1 MNSKTA
7 FRNTFKLMN
16 GERPVFV
23 PFVYGLAA
31 RLGQIPL
38 QEMISDA
45 TYYTHLLEDA
55 CELFG
60 YDGIVNNYDATIEA
74 EVFDCEIEWPDD
86 YNAPRIT
93 GCSQV
98 ELREI
103 NPEESI
109 RIQVLLETTK
119 RTVMSKGKDVAII
132 GVLTGPC
139 SLVKTLTDDK
149 GGDTG
154 SAIAAVG
161 GFITKL
167 VKSLCELRV
176 DGIFFREDPLNS
188 GYREV
193 LLANSKP
200 YTDTYAT
207 LFNMV
212 KHYNGFPALIV
223 RNMEPGFITELYE
236 MTKPSGL
243 ILLGRKVSNYDMAYL
258 QKLADSL
265 KIAFGLPLQTGK
277 QAELMEQ
284 YAVIGQFVSEH
295 KPTGFFYVSDGE
307 IPSDTPAEVLH
318 GLISEMQGT

>member
-45 TYYTHLLEDA
+45 SYYTHSLEDT

-60 YDGIVNNYDATIEA
+60 YDGIINNYDSTIEA
-74 EVFDCEIEWPDD
+74 EAFGYEVEWPGD
-86 YNAPRIT
+86 YDTPRIT
-93 GCSQV
+93 SGGHV
-98 ELREI
+98 ELREV
-103 NPEESI
+103 NPEESG
-109 RIQVLLETTK
+109 RVQVLLETTK
-119 RTVMSKGKDVAII
+119 RTVMSKGKDVAVI

-139 SLVKTLTDDK
+139 SLVKTLTADK
-149 GGDTG
+149 SGDTG

-193 LLANSKP
+193 LLANSKL
-200 YTDTYAT
+200 YTDNYTT

-212 KHYNGFPALIV
+212 KYYNSFPALIV
-223 RNMEPGFITELYE
+223 RNMELDFITELYE
-236 MTKPSGL
+236 MIKPDGL
-243 ILLGRKVSNYDMAYL
+243 ILLGRKVNKDDMAYL

-265 KIAFGLPLQTGK
+265 KIAFGLPLPAGN
-277 QAELMEQ
+277 QAELREQ
-284 YAVIGQFVSEH
+284 YAVISQFLSEH

-318 GLISEMQGT
+318 SLISEMQGT